1 MGYDWDKLTAL
12 NGGARILFTEPM
24 LATRD
29 EVWFYGAASDLRLH
43 SRGQLVTQGKLPP
56 AARKPVTARHTLY
69 KLAGALVVDVEVR
82 GDAAVLRRGVLNGR
96 LVATML
102 PAGEVAST
110 LTRYRALGFK
120 DGTPYNPNPSKVTL
134 REYRKGT
141 TRWTVHVDG
150 SSVYENWHEETK
162 ASTRAAAIATA
173 ERLVAERERRGF
185 ALHLIE
191 LTKGR
196 YANPAPTAAKGAPV
210 ATPAATRPTV
220 PAPKDAFAAVDA
232 AVARLRDLHARLPQH
247 HFVAELIA
255 PTAKADRARVDALE
269 GAFFRRMHKRRLGRW
284 LTARPGRPRKGESS
298 WAYFVRTY
306 GSITWILSSEAD
318 DGLAMFY
325 CGNVSGG
332 GWSCLEVAPGLYDTG
347 ELADASGE
355 PAVRALEVF
364 HGGWHTDHAFAFDT
378 RAASPGHD
386 RPIVPFG
393 EGDPRVPRKPGKPVA
408 FGAWLFARVE
418 KLTRVAERNLREL
431 A

>member
-1 MGYDWDKLTAL
+1 MGYDWDKLKAL
-12 NGGARILFTEPM
+12 NGGAGILFTEPM

-29 EVWFYGAASDLRLH
+29 EVWFYGAARDLRIH
-43 SRGQLVTQGKLPP
+43 SQGELVTQGKLPP
-56 AARKPVTARHTLY
+56 AAKKPVTARHTLY
-69 KLAGALVVDVEVR
+69 KLAGALIVDIEVR
-82 GDAAVLRRGVLNGR
+82 GDAAVLRRGILNGR
-96 LVATML
+96 LVATLL

-110 LTRYRALGFK
+110 LGRHRALGFK

-134 REYRKGT
+134 REYRNGAT
-141 TRWTVHVDG
+141 QWTVHVDG
-150 SSVYENWHEETK
+150 NSVFENWHTETK
-162 ASTRAAAIATA
+162 ASTRSAALAAA
-173 ERLVAERERRGF
+173 ERLVAAREQRGF
-185 ALHLIE
+185 VLHLIE

-196 YANPAPTAAKGAPV
+196 YPNPTPTAPRGAPV
-210 ATPAATRPTV
+210 ARPAAKRPTL

-232 AVARLRDLHARLPQH
+232 AVARLRELHARLPQH
-247 HFVAELIA
+247 QFVAELID

-269 GAFFRRMHKRRLGRW
+269 GPFFRRMHKQRLGRW
-284 LTARPGRPRKGESS
+284 LAARPGRPRKGESS

-318 DGLAMFY
+318 DGLSMFY

-347 ELADASGE
+347 DLADAMGDD
-355 PAVRALEVF
+355 AVRALDVF

-378 RAASPGHD
+378 RASSAGND
-386 RPIVPFG
+386 RPIVPFA
-393 EGDPRVPRKPGKPVA
+393 EGSPTVPRRPGKPVA

-418 KLTRVAERNLREL
+418 KLTRIAEKNLREL